1 MANGAADG
9 PDGGA
14 AGEDWR
20 PFRARFFY
28 AANNVSGQVLPQA
41 FALWAIF
48 FYAPPAGEDRA
59 ALVPSIGLPD
69 LGFGLFSL
77 PDELGPR
84 VVLGLALT
92 LARVAESLDDP
103 IIGYLTDRTRSR
115 WGRRIPYIALAT
127 PWWALLFFLLFVPPF
142 GDGSAGNL
150 LWLVVAVEGYWLAS
164 NLSGAPFEALMPHIA
179 RTHEDRVS
187 VAAAQLVFGVVG
199 AFIGLSV
206 SSVLVDVLGFGA
218 TALILAAI
226 AFVMRYV
233 ALAGCWDYARTDDE
247 PSAPGFVRSVR
258 ETLSNPQF
266 VAFLPSFIFFRVGQL
281 MLTAWLPF
289 YVTAVLWDVEAF
301 GFSGAEDEG
310 VFTSALTVLVIAG
323 VLAGIAVIT
332 PVARRGGKARA
343 FRVSMLWT
351 AAALALLFFAGF
363 VPGVPKLWQA
373 AATIAIAAV
382 PLAGVFMLPGILIA
396 DIVDHDARRTS
407 TRREGM
413 FYGTQNLLEKSAY
426 AFAPLIFAIVL
437 LAGDSA
443 EDPLGIRLVGP
454 VSAVLVLVGWFTF
467 RRYSLDEDA
476 APPPAP
482 APAPAAAEGPPGPS

>member
-1 MANGAADG
+1 MADG
-9 PDGGA
+9 AA
-14 AGEDWR
+14 AGEAASDYR

-28 AANNVSGQVLPQA
+28 AANNLSGQVLPQA

-48 FYAPPAGEDRA
+48 FYAPPASEDRE
-59 ALVPSIGLPD
+59 ALVPPIGLPD
-69 LGFGLFSL
+69 LDFGLFAL
-77 PDELGPR
+77 PEELAPR

-92 LARVAESLDDP
+92 LARIAESLDDP

-115 WGRRIPYIALAT
+115 WGRRIPYIVLAT
-127 PWWALLFFLLFVPPF
+127 PWWALLFFLIFTPPF

-150 LWLVVAVEGYWLAS
+150 LWLVVALEGYWLAS

-179 RTHEDRVS
+179 RTHRDRVQ
-187 VAAAQLVFGVVG
+187 VAAVQLVFGVLG
-199 AFIGLSV
+199 AFVGLSV
-206 SSVLVDVLGFGA
+206 SSLLVDSVGFGA

-226 AFVMRYV
+226 AFAGRYA
-233 ALAGCWDYARTDDE
+233 ALAGCWDYARTDNE
-247 PSAPGFVRSVR
+247 PSTPGFVRSVR
-258 ETLSNPQF
+258 ETFSNPQF

-289 YVTAVLWDVEAF
+289 YVAAVLWDVEAF

-332 PVARRGGKARA
+332 PVARRGGKAQA
-343 FRVSMLWT
+343 FRVSMLGT
-351 AAALALLFFAGF
+351 AAALFLLFFAGF
-363 VPGVPKLWQA
+363 VPGVPKLAQT
-373 AATIAIAAV
+373 AATIAVAAV

-413 FYGTQNLLEKSAY
+413 FYGAQNLLEKSAY
-426 AFAPLIFAIVL
+426 AFAPLLFALIL

-443 EDPLGIRLVGP
+443 DNPLGVRLVGP
-454 VSAVLVLVGWFTF
+454 ISGLLVLAGWWSF
-467 RRYSLDEDA
+467 RRYSIIEHEIESGA
-476 APPPAP
+476 GNGEAAP
-482 APAPAAAEGPPGPS
+482 APAERG